1 MAQFQPTNIT
11 PSSRSYSPG
20 EYPQNEFQALN
31 GVKTVIR
38 YGKYRY
44 NSTLTLGFNNITDE
58 QAWEIID
65 NYRQVNSVY
74 NYVVFSSDRGLAG
87 VGVTGHTSTSG
98 ALTNLATYMAE
109 TSTAAG
115 GQKWRYDGPPTVTSV
130 FPGRSNVECKFVAC
144 LDSPQ
149 NIMTV

>member
-1 MAQFQPTNIT
+1 MATFEPTNLV
-11 PSSRSYSPG
+11 PSTRSYSPG

-31 GVKTVIR
+31 GVKTIIR

-44 NSTLTLGFNNITDE
+44 NSSLTLGFNNISDGDAFSIVKNYTD
-58 QAWEIID
+58 
-65 NYRQVNSVY
+65 VTSVY
-74 NYVVFSSDRGLAG
+74 NYVVFSSDRGLGG

-130 FPGRSNVECKFVAC
+130 SPGRSNVECKFVAC
-144 LDSPQ
+144 LDSP
-149 NIMTV
+149 

>member
-31 GVKTVIR
+31 GVKTIIR

-44 NSTLTLGFNNITDE
+44 NSTLTLGFNNIEDSD
-58 QAWEIID
+58 AAAILK
-65 NYRQVNSVY
+65 NYEDINSVWDE
-74 NYVVFSSDRGLAG
+74 VTFSGTNVINGAD
-87 VGVTGHTSTSG
+87 STLQSYFIERTE
-98 ALTNLATYMAE
+98 L
-109 TSTAAG
+109 
-115 GQKWRYDGPPTVTSV
+115 KWRYDGPPTVTSV
-130 FPGRSNVECKFVAC
+130 YPGRSNVECKFVAC